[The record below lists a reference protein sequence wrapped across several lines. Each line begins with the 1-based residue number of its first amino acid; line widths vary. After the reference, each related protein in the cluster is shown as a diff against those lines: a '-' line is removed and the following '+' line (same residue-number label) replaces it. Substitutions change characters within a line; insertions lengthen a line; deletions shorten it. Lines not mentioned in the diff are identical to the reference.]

1 MEGIHY
7 MKQIRTFI
15 AIELDE
21 TISAALA
28 DLQRRLKAKVPQ
40 GSVRWVKPEGIH
52 LTLKFLGD
60 APANRIEEIER
71 SLAWAC
77 ARFPAFSFS
86 VEGLG
91 CFPNPRRPRVVWVG
105 VQEESGT
112 LTRLQKAIEDEM
124 EKLGFAPEGRRF
136 HAHLTL
142 GRTQRRASSGDV
154 RRLGQLVSETE
165 IGRLGQM
172 EARVVS
178 LMKSDLRPTG
188 AVYTQ
193 LAAVKLEGT

>member
-1 MEGIHY
+1 

-21 TISAALA
+21 AIKGALV
-28 DLQRRLKAKVPQ
+28 DLQGQLRAKVPRD
-40 GSVRWVKPEGIH
+40 SVRWVRPEGIH

-60 APANRIEEIER
+60 VPANRIEEVER
-71 SLAWAC
+71 ALTQAC
-77 ARFPAFSFS
+77 VGYRCFSFS
-86 VEGLG
+86 VGGVG

-105 VQEESGT
+105 VQEQSGT
-112 LTRLQKAIEDEM
+112 LLRLQKAIEDAM
-124 EKLGFAPEGRRF
+124 EKLGFPPEGRRF
-136 HAHLTL
+136 SAHLTL

-154 RRLGQLVSETE
+154 RRLGELVSETDMGE
-165 IGRLGQM
+165 SLGQM
-172 EARVVS
+172 EARAVS

-193 LAAVKLEGT
+193 LAAVKLEGA

>member
-1 MEGIHY
+1 

-21 TISAALA
+21 TINAALT
-28 DLQRRLKAKVPQ
+28 DLQEQLKAEVPR
-40 GSVRWVKPEGIH
+40 GSVRWVRPEGIH

-60 APANRIEEIER
+60 VPANRIEEVEQA
-71 SLAWAC
+71 LTQAC
-77 ARFPAFSFS
+77 VGFPAFSFS
-86 VEGLG
+86 VGGLG

-112 LTRLQKAIEDEM
+112 LNRLQKAIEDKM
-124 EKLGFAPEGRRF
+124 ERLGFPAEGRRF

-142 GRTQRRASSGDV
+142 GRTQRRASSDDV
-154 RRLGQLVSETE
+154 RRLGQLVEETN
-165 IGRLGQM
+165 IGELGQM

-178 LMKSDLRPTG
+178 LMKSDLKPTG

-193 LAAVKLEGT
+193 LAAAKLEGA